1 MLEIHE
7 RTVVVRNIEQG
18 QFFSFDYTQMLVLET
33 QWPQHEPTTSTI
45 PTLHSNCSS
54 KKYTFSKH
62 YTQFSAFGTIFMK
75 KTSCLHTLRLR
86 KKRFELWSE
95 YFLKQFMK
103 TIATAL
109 QSLKTLKNDESR
121 TKESHRSLSSLIR
134 SNFFST
140 SCSGSSSSSLKVF
153 YKTPADLKKTFWLQI
168 KKNII
173 NVVSFPVNVSCHI
186 PVECRHTAPETP
198 PGGAPLCWGH
208 SGHFLLVPMMRGH
221 PAAVH
226 CTSCLRSLFSLQR
239 RKYTHYSCKIKFI
252 KLLPHTCLL
261 LNIR

>member
-1 MLEIHE
+1 MLELHE
-7 RTVVVRNIEQG
+7 RTAVVRNIEQG

-33 QWPQHEPTTSTI
+33 QWPQHEPTTQ
-45 PTLHSNCSS
+45 SNCSS

-62 YTQFSAFGTIFMK
+62 YTQFSAFGTIFTK
-75 KTSCLHTLRLR
+75 KSSCLHTLRLR
-86 KKRFELWSE
+86 KKKKKIWALIWIFSE
-95 YFLKQFMK
+95 AIYENYRDCLAVNENSQ
-103 TIATAL
+103 
-109 QSLKTLKNDESR
+109 NDELR
-121 TKESHRSLSSLIR
+121 RKESHRSLSSLIR

-153 YKTPADLKKTFWLQI
+153 YKTPADLKKNFWLQI

-173 NVVSFPVNVSCHI
+173 NVVSFPVCVSCHI

-208 SGHFLLVPMMRGH
+208 SGHFLLVPTMRGH
-221 PAAVH
+221 PAAAH

-239 RKYTHYSCKIKFI
+239 KKYTHYSCKIKFI
-252 KLLPHTCLL
+252 ELLPHNSLL
-261 LNIR
+261 LNIP